1 MAKYLLLL
9 AIVVLAGFWLA
20 RRYGNRS
27 ASSKT
32 TAASPQ
38 EEDMV
43 RCEQCG
49 VHLPRSESLLTR
61 GYYYCSPEHQRQHTP
76 PS

>member
-20 RRYGNRS
+20 KRYGNRS
-27 ASSKT
+27 ARSKT
-32 TAASPQ
+32 AAPPR

-61 GYYYCSPEHQRQHTP
+61 GYYYCSPEHQRLHTP